1 MICMVMSSMR
11 AWLLMA
17 SELSKRCAD
26 SRLLVRLRVNRPTT
40 TPFSFLMWAN
50 FRGN

>member
-26 SRLLVRLRVNRPTT
+26 SRLLVRVARESANHPVLV
-40 TPFSFLMWAN
+40 FWWEN